1 MKTEIKIE
9 HIVIDNAEIITKE
22 LQDGRNFQLMIYD
35 GTDEEP
41 AVGMFLEHT
50 DRNKDCT
57 IMFDLTKEQALFFGK
72 SLVALAEN
80 I

>member
-1 MKTEIKIE
+1 MKTEIRIDE
-9 HIVIDNAEIITKE
+9 IVIDNAETIAKE
-22 LQDGRNFQLMIYD
+22 LQGGKNFQLMIYD
-35 GTDEEP
+35 ATDEAP

-50 DRNKDCT
+50 DKSKDCT

-72 SLVALAEN
+72 SLIALAES